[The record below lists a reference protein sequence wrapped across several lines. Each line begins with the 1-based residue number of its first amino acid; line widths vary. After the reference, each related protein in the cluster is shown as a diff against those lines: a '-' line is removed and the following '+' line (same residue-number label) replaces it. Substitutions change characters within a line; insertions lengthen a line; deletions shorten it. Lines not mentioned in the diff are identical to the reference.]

1 MATVYFFHGSH
12 SSPKS
17 TKIQHLK
24 QIALA
29 HDWHV
34 NIPDHSAIRDPDAR
48 VADMLENDSFADE
61 KIILVGSSMGGYVAT
76 VLSEHVR
83 PAGLFLLAPAFY
95 LANYQQQDPK
105 PYADKIAII
114 QGWNDDVVPVANS
127 IRFAQDYKTS
137 LHILDGSHNLR
148 ENIPTIAELFTN
160 FLQNT

>member
-12 SSPKS
+12 SSPQS

-24 QIALA
+24 QIALDSA
-29 HDWHV
+29 WQV
-34 NIPDHSAIRDPDAR
+34 KIPDHSAVREPDAR
-48 VADMLENDSFADE
+48 VADMLENDAFAHE

-83 PAGLFLLAPAFY
+83 PLGLFLLAPAFY
-95 LANYQQQDPK
+95 LPNYQQQNPI
-105 PYADKIAII
+105 PYADKTAII
-114 QGWNDDVVPVANS
+114 HAWGDDVVPIANS
-127 IRFAQDYKTS
+127 IRFAQDYKIS

-148 ENIPTIAELFTN
+148 ENIPTIVELFTA